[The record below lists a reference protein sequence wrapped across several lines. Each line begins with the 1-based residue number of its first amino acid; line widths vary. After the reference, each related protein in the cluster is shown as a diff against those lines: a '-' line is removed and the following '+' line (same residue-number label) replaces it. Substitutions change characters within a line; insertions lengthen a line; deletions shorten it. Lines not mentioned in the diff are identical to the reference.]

1 MSSRLPS
8 LRKRLSRQFVL
19 LALLPA
25 LAVPGATS
33 ALQVPSLIAQAE
45 SHNADLALAVRDQL
59 RLQLDVRLR
68 AAAVLAD
75 TIRSSQP
82 AGQLAN
88 PSQGPRRHAL
98 GVACS
103 TSKTTRST
111 RNSCAPSCANG
122 PRSNCASAQTAGRG
136 WRQRAR

>member
-68 AAAVLAD
+68 AAAHKMKGSCGTVGLLAAQAHLASVEVAAKDSDLATARQHVD
-75 TIRSSQP
+75 TLPSVFAAGMAQLRSF
-82 AGQLAN
+82 
-88 PSQGPRRHAL
+88 RD
-98 GVACS
+98 GV
-103 TSKTTRST
+103 
-111 RNSCAPSCANG
+111 
-122 PRSNCASAQTAGRG
+122 
-136 WRQRAR
+136 